1 MRKVALLSVLVV
13 GCCLAGSLAFSRAGM
28 LDCPTATV
36 PLHTQVVVGG
46 SFTAYSFEVAD
57 TASADTTSESD
68 FAIAGHLDVGLF
80 DRGMIGATYLGDGG
94 ISGNV
99 RFLVFGETITRPGIA
114 VGAENL
120 IGEENYEFW
129 SDGEGNLYDYGESQN
144 LSAYVVLT
152 KNFDY
157 FTGAPFCVNLG
168 WGLGRFQQKEQN
180 SPEGFVNPVPGLFL
194 GFEYHPSLVT
204 SVALEWDGRDANL
217 GGSYTMNEYVRFMGS
232 ISELEQ
238 LIRSGEEVDRTD
250 VMQNVKFTLG
260 VEFTVGP
267 FGSKT
272 HLDPFQRLGER
283 EHNEEALHKL
293 EEARSQAREKIRELE
308 ESITD

>member
-1 MRKVALLSVLVV
+1 
-13 GCCLAGSLAFSRAGM
+13 M

-36 PLHTQVVVGG
+36 PHHTQVLLGG
-46 SFTAYSFEVAD
+46 SFTAYGYEVAD
-57 TASADTTSESD
+57 TASGNTSSESD

-80 DRGMIGATYLGDGG
+80 ERGMIGVTYLGDGG
-94 ISGNV
+94 ISGNL
-99 RFLVFGETITRPGIA
+99 RFLVFRESITRPGIA

-144 LSAYVVLT
+144 FSAYVVLT

-168 WGLGRFQQKEQN
+168 WGLGRFQQRDEN

-194 GFEYHPSLVT
+194 GIEYHPSMMT
-204 SVALEWDGRDANL
+204 SVAVEWDGRDINL
-217 GGSYTMNEYVRFMGS
+217 GGSYAMNKNVRFMGS

-238 LIRSGEEVDRTD
+238 VIRSGDEADRTD

-260 VEFTVGP
+260 VELTVGP
-267 FGSKT
+267 FGGRT
-272 HLDPFQRLGER
+272 HLDPFERVGER
-283 EHNEEALHKL
+283 ERDLDALRKL